1 MIEIADILNSHAEE
15 YIKEKNLPYH
25 VLRVIDDIRKCR
37 TEKNGVHISKCNH
50 CGYSQIDYNS
60 CRNRHCPK
68 CQWQAREEWVEK
80 RKQELLPVE
89 YYHVV
94 FTVPEQINNIFLK
107 NQSIMYNILFKSTSE
122 TLLTLSKDPKWVGGE
137 TGFISILHTW
147 GQNLSFHPHIH
158 NIVTGGGLSE
168 DESKWISCRKGF
180 FIRVEVMSSMFK
192 KKFIDTL
199 ERAYHKGE
207 LKFYG
212 NIKEYENPKAFY
224 ELILTLRNKE
234 WVVYSKPPFG
244 GPEKVL
250 EYIGRYTH
258 RVAISNSRIKSFE
271 GGKVTF
277 SWRDY
282 KDGNKK
288 KDMTLEAKEFIK
300 RFLLH
305 ILPKGLV
312 KIRYYGIWGNHNKN
326 GKLKICQELLKD
338 EARNE
343 YLINRKE
350 ELKEIKKNICKCCA
364 EGSMVVLKV
373 IRCKRHPPFKKP
385 HKAA

>member
-1 MIEIADILNSHAEE
+1 MIEIADILNLHADE
-15 YIKEKNLPYH
+15 YIKEKKLPYH
-25 VLRVIDDIRKCR
+25 VQRAIDDIRKCR
-37 TEKNGVHISKCNH
+37 TEKNGVHISECDH

-94 FTVPEQINNIFLK
+94 FTVPEQLNSIFLK
-107 NQSIMYNILFKSTSE
+107 NQSVMYNMLFKATSE
-122 TLLTLSKDPKWVGGE
+122 TLITLSKDPKWIGGE
-137 TGFISILHTW
+137 IGFISILHTW

-168 DESKWISCRKGF
+168 DKNKWLSCRKGF

-192 KKFIDTL
+192 KKFIDTF
-199 ERAYHKGE
+199 ERAYHGGK

-212 NIKEYENPKAFY
+212 DIKEYENPKIFY
-224 ELILTLRNKE
+224 ELILTLRNKD
-234 WVVYSKPPFG
+234 WVIYSKPPFG

-271 GGKVTF
+271 NGKVTF

-282 KDGNKK
+282 KDDNKK
-288 KDMTLEAKEFIK
+288 KDMTLESKEFIK

-305 ILPKGLV
+305 ILPKGMV
-312 KIRYYGIWGNHNKN
+312 KIRYYGIWGNNNKN
-326 GKLKICQELLKD
+326 EKLKICQELLNDKVT
-338 EARNE
+338 NK
-343 YLINRKE
+343 YLVNKKE
-350 ELKEIKKNICKCCA
+350 EEKRLNENICKCCA
-364 EGSMVVLKV
+364 EGSMVVKRV
-373 IRCKRHPPFKKP
+373 IRCKKHPPFKKP
-385 HKAA
+385 LKVA

>member
-1 MIEIADILNSHAEE
+1 M
-15 YIKEKNLPYH
+15 
-25 VLRVIDDIRKCR
+25 
-37 TEKNGVHISKCNH
+37 
-50 CGYSQIDYNS
+50 
-60 CRNRHCPK
+60 
-68 CQWQAREEWVEK
+68 
-80 RKQELLPVE
+80 PVE

-94 FTVPEQINNIFLK
+94 FTVPEQLNNIFLK

-122 TLLTLSKDPKWVGGE
+122 TALTLSKDPKWVGGE

-147 GQNLSFHPHIH
+147 GQNISFHPHIH

-192 KKFIDTL
+192 KFIDTL

-224 ELILTLRNKE
+224 ELLLTLRNKD

-258 RVAISNSRIKSFE
+258 RVAISNSRIRSFE

-288 KDMTLEAKEFIK
+288 KDMTLEAKEF
-300 RFLLH
+300 
-305 ILPKGLV
+305 
-312 KIRYYGIWGNHNKN
+312 
-326 GKLKICQELLKD
+326 ICQELLKD

-385 HKAA
+385 HKVS